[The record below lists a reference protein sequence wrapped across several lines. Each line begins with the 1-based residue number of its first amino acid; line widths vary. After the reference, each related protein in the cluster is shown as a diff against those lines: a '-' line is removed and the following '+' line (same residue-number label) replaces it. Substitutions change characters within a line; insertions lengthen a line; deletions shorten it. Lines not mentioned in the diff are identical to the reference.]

1 MSESTGEAPEV
12 VLSSEVVYAG
22 KVVKLRVDQV
32 RLSNGREARREVVV
46 HRGAVALVALDAE
59 GNCLLVRQYR
69 SAVGR
74 VLLEI
79 PAGTLEPDEDPADC
93 AARELAEETGYRPG
107 RLVELFGFYSAPGF
121 CTEHLWVYLA
131 TDLVATAAEADAD
144 EDIQLVRLPL
154 ADCVELIRSGEIR
167 DAKSIAGL
175 LAAQAGWG
183 NGASGR

>member
-12 VLSSEVVYAG
+12 VLSSEVIYSG
-22 KVVKLRVDQV
+22 KVVKLRVDEV
-32 RLSNGREARREVVV
+32 RLPNGRTTRREVVD
-46 HRGAVALVALDAE
+46 HRGAVALVAIDAD

-74 VLLEI
+74 ALIEI
-79 PAGTLEPDEDPADC
+79 PAGTLEADEDPAAC

-131 TDLVATAAEADAD
+131 TDLVAEALEADAD
-144 EDIQLVRLPL
+144 EDIELVRIPL
-154 ADCVELIRSGEIR
+154 GDCVELIRSGEIR

-175 LAAQAGWG
+175 LAVQAGWG
-183 NGASGR
+183 QTTSGR